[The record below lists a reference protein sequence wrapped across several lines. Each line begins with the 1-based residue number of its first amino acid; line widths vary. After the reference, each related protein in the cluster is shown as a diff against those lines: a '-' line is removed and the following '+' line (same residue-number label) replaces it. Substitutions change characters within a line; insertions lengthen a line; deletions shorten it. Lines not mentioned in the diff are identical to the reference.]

1 MINYKSKANKL
12 VKKFAK
18 ELKVDNLTA
27 KQLTAKYLFDTMQ
40 GIVTSDFTLEEK
52 QSLHD
57 DYYNTLKA
65 LTDEIINE
73 SN

>member
-1 MINYKSKANKL
+1 MINYKKKANKL

-18 ELKVDNLTA
+18 ELKVDKLTA

-40 GIVTSDFTLEEK
+40 GVLKSDFTIEEK
-52 QSLHD
+52 QALHD

>member
-1 MINYKSKANKL
+1 MINYKKNVNKL

-57 DYYNTLKA
+57 DYYNTFKA

>member
-1 MINYKSKANKL
+1 MINYKKNVNKL

-18 ELKVDNLTA
+18 ELKVDKLTA

-40 GIVTSDFTLEEK
+40 GVLKSDFTLEEK
-52 QSLHD
+52 QALHN

-65 LTDEIINE
+65 LTYEIINE

>member
-1 MINYKSKANKL
+1 MINYKKKANKL

-18 ELKVDNLTA
+18 GLKVDKLTA

-40 GIVTSDFTLEEK
+40 GVLKSDFTIEEK
-52 QSLHD
+52 QALHN

-65 LTDEIINE
+65 LTDEIINT
-73 SN
+73 NL

>member
-1 MINYKSKANKL
+1 MINYKKNVNKL

-18 ELKVDNLTA
+18 ELKVDKLTA

-40 GIVTSDFTLEEK
+40 GVLKSDFTLEEK
-52 QSLHD
+52 QALHN

-65 LTDEIINE
+65 LTDEIINT
-73 SN
+73 NL

>member
-1 MINYKSKANKL
+1 MINYKKKANKL

-40 GIVTSDFTLEEK
+40 GVLKSDFTIEEK
-52 QSLHD
+52 QALHN

-65 LTDEIINE
+65 LTDEIINT
-73 SN
+73 NL

>member
-1 MINYKSKANKL
+1 MINYKKKANKL

-40 GIVTSDFTLEEK
+40 GVLKSDFTIEEK
-52 QSLHD
+52 QALHN

-65 LTDEIINE
+65 LTDETTTK